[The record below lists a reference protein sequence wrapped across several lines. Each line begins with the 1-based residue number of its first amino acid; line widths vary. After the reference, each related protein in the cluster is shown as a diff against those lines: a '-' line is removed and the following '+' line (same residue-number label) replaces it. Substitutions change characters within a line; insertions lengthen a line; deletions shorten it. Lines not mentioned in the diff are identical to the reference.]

1 MKTDQEL
8 VEEVRKGGRAA
19 FSELVCRHQ
28 KTMLRLALR
37 VTRDL
42 PQAEDVV
49 QESFLKAYEKIDLFA
64 GRSSF
69 RSWLY
74 QITLNTA
81 RNRLRGAGRETLG
94 LETENLAV
102 KEKAEA
108 GLIKNDLQRFIEGQ
122 VEMLP
127 ERQKIALTMRIFDD
141 LSFKEIAEVM
151 GCPYDTAKAN
161 YRHALLKLRERVLSD
176 SFIRQEGS
184 LGNLLQEVE

>member
-8 VEEVRKGGRAA
+8 ISEVKEGHRAA

-49 QESFLKAYEKIDLFA
+49 QESFLKAYQKLDLFE

-74 QITLNTA
+74 QITLNSA
-81 RNRLRGAGRETLG
+81 RNRLRSAGRESLG
-94 LETENLAV
+94 LEHHELAV
-102 KEKAEA
+102 PDQAES
-108 GLIKNDLQRFIEGQ
+108 GLMQSDLRKFIGAQ
-122 VEMLP
+122 VELLP
-127 ERQKIALTMRIFDD
+127 ERQKMALTMRIFDD
-141 LSFKEIAEVM
+141 LSFREIAEIM

-161 YRHALLKLRERVLSD
+161 YRHGLMKLKDRILKEDAAQPQTGWETYLMEAD
-176 SFIRQEGS
+176 
-184 LGNLLQEVE
+184 